1 MGFFSGTANKK
12 ISIIAIDEKSI
23 AEIGRWPWSRDYHS
37 AMIDRLN
44 DGGAKVI
51 AYPIFFLEAQKDRRL
66 DLVDSLLSM
75 PNLHQVRSTAEEIEN
90 SEQQALIIND
100 IDAVIVE
107 LLSIR
112 EKLDIDD
119 VLARE
124 IEKAKNVVLSLSRIH
139 I

>member
-12 ISIIAIDEKSI
+12 IHIIAIDEKSI

-51 AYPIFFLEAQKDRRL
+51 AYPIFFLEAQEDRRL